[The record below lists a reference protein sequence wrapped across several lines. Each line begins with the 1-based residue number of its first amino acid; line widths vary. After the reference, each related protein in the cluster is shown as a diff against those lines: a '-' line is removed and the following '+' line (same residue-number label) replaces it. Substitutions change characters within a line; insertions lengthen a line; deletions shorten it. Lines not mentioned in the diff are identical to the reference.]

1 MKRVIL
7 YLTTLMSGYIAA
19 AELQVKVTD
28 AEGKPLPYAVVD
40 LINPDYVAHAA
51 TEPAQVIQQ
60 DLNFQPFVSVI
71 PQGTLVEFPNLDKT
85 RHHVYSFSKAKTFEL
100 RLYVGKAEAP
110 VLFDQAGIVTLGC
123 NIHDNMVA
131 HLYVSGSQFS
141 AVTNANGEAYFTDL
155 PETDFQLKL
164 WHPWQQAD
172 IAASSIT
179 ITPGMQQSQISTT
192 IVPQTLP
199 KAPKKGFGDY

>member
-1 MKRVIL
+1 MKRVLL
-7 YLTTLMSGYIAA
+7 YLTILTSGYIAA
-19 AELQVKVTD
+19 AELQVKVSD
-28 AEGKPLPYAVVD
+28 AEGKPLPYTVID
-40 LINPDYVAHAA
+40 LINPNYLALPTAA
-51 TEPAQVIQQ
+51 PAQVIQQ

-110 VLFDQAGIVTLGC
+110 VLFDQTGIVTLGC
-123 NIHDNMVA
+123 NIHDNMLA
-131 HLYVSGSQFS
+131 HIYVSGSQFS
-141 AVTNANGEAYFTDL
+141 AVTNAEGEAYFNDL

-164 WHPWQQAD
+164 WHPWQEKELAPIQ
-172 IAASSIT
+172 IT
-179 ITPGMQQSQISTT
+179 IMPGIQKRQVDTAIVQQA
-192 IVPQTLP
+192 LP

>member
-1 MKRVIL
+1 VKRVLL
-7 YLTTLMSGYIAA
+7 YLTILMSGYIAA
-19 AELQVKVTD
+19 AELQVKITD

-40 LINPDYVAHAA
+40 LVNPDYVAQAA

-110 VLFDQAGIVTLGC
+110 VLFDQAGVVTLGC
-123 NIHDNMVA
+123 NIHDNMLA
-131 HLYVSGSQFS
+131 HIYVSASQFS
-141 AVTNANGEAYFTDL
+141 AVTNADGEAYFNDL
-155 PETDFQLKL
+155 PETDFQLRL
-164 WHPWQQAD
+164 WHPWQEKELAPIQ
-172 IAASSIT
+172 IAIM
-179 ITPGMQQSQISTT
+179 PGMQQKRVNTT
-192 IVPQTLP
+192 IMQQALP
-199 KAPKKGFGDY
+199 KAPKRGFGDY